1 MDYVSTSSVYSSI
14 NHKQLELEAF
24 PIPIEHIQTWSA
36 KGVPIDNCNDGIGA
50 EIEKTLR
57 SEDFGRVAVE
67 MIQADG
73 LEVIQGIQIRH
84 VVNIAD
90 VARLDDGLQVVDDGV
105 LVIGKPVSISEA
117 ELLQQLI
124 LLQVD

>member
-1 MDYVSTSSVYSSI
+1 
-14 NHKQLELEAF
+14 
-24 PIPIEHIQTWSA
+24 
-36 KGVPIDNCNDGIGA
+36 
-50 EIEKTLR
+50 
-57 SEDFGRVAVE
+57 